1 MHRLLFLL
9 LALTLPSSPMAA
21 TRYTLIGPE
30 SSEDAR
36 MDYYRAAMQLALEKT
51 RPEYGDYELLDSVRM
66 NKARMRLEVQKPGRS
81 ALFIVDS
88 WPQERP
94 HPEVSLLPFPID
106 LGILSYRVC
115 FVGPESA
122 RALAGVR
129 SLSQL
134 QGFSQGVGKGWRDA
148 DILRHN
154 GFRVHEVD
162 NYESLFRLVARGR
175 VDLFCRGANE
185 ILTEWERHHP
195 ALPELAVD
203 RHLTLFYPLIHAFY
217 SHATYGKERER
228 LWLGLQL
235 AWEDGSLKR
244 LWRQHFQPSLAFTR
258 LASRQMFRL
267 TNPLLPGTGV
277 DYKAYLY
284 DPARDDFGIGHHD
297 APARGVRQD

>member
-1 MHRLLFLL
+1 MLQNPAQMHRLLFLL

-134 QGFSQGVGKGWRDA
+134 QGFSQGVGKGCVMRTSCVTTASGCMRWTTTSRCFA
-148 DILRHN
+148 
-154 GFRVHEVD
+154 
-162 NYESLFRLVARGR
+162 
-175 VDLFCRGANE
+175 
-185 ILTEWERHHP
+185 WWP
-195 ALPELAVD
+195 AA
-203 RHLTLFYPLIHAFY
+203 
-217 SHATYGKERER
+217 
-228 LWLGLQL
+228 
-235 AWEDGSLKR
+235 GSTSSAAA
-244 LWRQHFQPSLAFTR
+244 PTR
-258 LASRQMFRL
+258 
-267 TNPLLPGTGV
+267 
-277 DYKAYLY
+277 Y
-284 DPARDDFGIGHHD
+284 
-297 APARGVRQD
+297 

>member
-1 MHRLLFLL
+1 MHRLLFL

-21 TRYTLIGPE
+21 TRFTLIGPE

-51 RPEYGDYELLDSVRM
+51 RPEYGDYELLDAVRM
-66 NKARMRLEVQKPGRS
+66 NKARMRIEVQKPGKI
-81 ALFIVDS
+81 ALFIIDS

-115 FVGPESA
+115 FVGQDSA
-122 RALAGVR
+122 QALASVS
-129 SLSQL
+129 SLAQL

-148 DILRHN
+148 DILRYN
-154 GFRVHEVD
+154 GFRVHEVS

-195 ALPELAVD
+195 DLPELAVD
-203 RHLTLFYPLIHAFY
+203 NHLVLFYPLLHAFY
-217 SHATYGKERER
+217 SHANYGKERER
-228 LWLGLQL
+228 LRLGLQL

-258 LASRQMFRL
+258 LASRQMFSL
-267 TNPLLPGTGV
+267 ANPLLPGSGA

-284 DPARDDFGIGHHD
+284 DPARDDFGID
-297 APARGVRQD
+297 RQGSQKH

>member
-1 MHRLLFLL
+1 MYRHLFLL
-9 LALTLPSSPMAA
+9 LALILPSSPMAA
-21 TRYTLIGPE
+21 TRFTLIGPE

-51 RPEYGDYELLDSVRM
+51 RPEYGDYGLLDALRM
-66 NKARMRLEVQKPGRS
+66 NKARMRIEVQKPGKS
-81 ALFIVDS
+81 ALFIIDS

-115 FVGPESA
+115 FVGQDSA
-122 RALAGVR
+122 QALASVN
-129 SLSQL
+129 SLAQL
-134 QGFSQGVGKGWRDA
+134 QGFSQGVGKGWLDA
-148 DILRHN
+148 EILRYN
-154 GFRVHEVD
+154 GFRVHEVS

-195 ALPELAVD
+195 DLPELAVD
-203 RHLTLFYPLIHAFY
+203 NHLVLFYPLLHAFY
-217 SHATYGKERER
+217 SHANYGKERER
-228 LWLGLQL
+228 LRLGLQL

-258 LASRQMFRL
+258 LASRQMFSL
-267 TNPLLPGTGV
+267 ANPLLPGSGA

-284 DPARDDFGIGHHD
+284 DPARDDFGIDRPGSQKH
-297 APARGVRQD
+297 

>member
-1 MHRLLFLL
+1 MHRILLLL
-9 LALTLPSSPMAA
+9 LALSLPSLTMAA
-21 TRYTLIGPE
+21 TRFTLITGEPQQ
-30 SSEDAR
+30 DVR
-36 MDYYRAAMQLALEKT
+36 MNYYRAAMRLALEKT
-51 RPEYGDYELLDSVRM
+51 RPDYGDYELLDAIRM
-66 NKARMRLEVQKPGRS
+66 NKARMRLEVQTPDKN

-88 WPQERP
+88 WPQEIP
-94 HPEVSLLPFPID
+94 QPGVSLVPFPID
-106 LGILSYRVC
+106 LGVLGYRVC
-115 FVGPESA
+115 FVGSA
-122 RALAGVR
+122 RAQALAGVHT
-129 SLSQL
+129 LSQL
-134 QGFSQGVGKGWRDA
+134 QQFTQGVGTGWRDA
-148 DILRHN
+148 DILRYN
-154 GFRVHEVD
+154 GFRVHEVS

-258 LASRQMFRL
+258 LASRQMFSL
-267 TNPLLPGTGV
+267 ANPLLPGSGA

-284 DPARDDFGIGHHD
+284 DPARDDFGID
-297 APARGVRQD
+297 RQGSQKH